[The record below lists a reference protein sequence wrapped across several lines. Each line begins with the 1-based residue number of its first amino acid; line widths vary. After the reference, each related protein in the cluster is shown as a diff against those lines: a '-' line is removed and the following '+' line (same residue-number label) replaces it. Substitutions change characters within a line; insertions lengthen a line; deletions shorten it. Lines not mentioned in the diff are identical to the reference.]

1 MWAPGNVARGGLQ
14 EHYAGAYTSSAT
26 GRARAVQSTS
36 ISHLAG
42 AANSKLAAFLRRRE
56 EEESRLNN
64 AARRGRDINNET
76 GRPHRQSRFTTLP
89 SFSRPTPLVQRSAPT
104 GARPFHFEMKT
115 VGRNPSA
122 VAAQTSCGE
131 FSGRGPGFEH
141 AVYVE
146 RDGAPEAV
154 VSQDREAYLSREDA
168 VEQHGSITLLTRDEA
183 QALLGVPELDGM
195 GAAPLVS
202 GDLAVLSN
210 ISDDIIERQTYWSL
224 VNDHER
230 KTHSATLLADPSRC
244 PEWWARLET
253 DTVLDRDLHRH
264 LLTERDRYVRH
275 IADRPDKTFRP
286 SSFKVPVHQR
296 DSFMRALQTVGAS
309 DEREPPVSAKVRHGR
324 VQTRMI
330 AELPHE
336 ATPAERLE
344 IVRDFCAGLERV
356 ERNKQGQWVGWMYTA
371 VIHAPD
377 ENNDRRNY
385 HLHVIAH
392 DRPARFLPKHCQW
405 DFAVAETHQHRG
417 EVRTRYPH
425 RQRKLVAVSQSK
437 RAKDQQGR
445 QMFDRDDVGR
455 GYTKHLRGAFAVSV
469 NKVLERRNT
478 TTRFHPGT
486 LAECGMVRTHTEH
499 LGRDHKP
506 EQIGIATAVGDRNA
520 IAIWDDE
527 EQQVRRRH
535 EHRMTQLRA
544 LLDRAGEAGRHAPDR
559 DTLDALMGLRSR
571 ISFEAAD
578 LSEQRLEIELVAF
591 ALRKGRSRAEFVRDH
606 CRDMLEA
613 GPDVAKRARKDVAA
627 YARRKADA
635 EAYLADFAQVG
646 AIERRQLE
654 VAAKGLAEKEKRL
667 ERQTR
672 QLTTLLD
679 GLLQTSQQPRAL
691 SEITTGF
698 DSKHSRLP
706 VSSQMISTS
715 LLDYGSTSHQPEP
728 ENIIIVKDIHLP
740 RSAPTECEKQTH
752 DAVTPPQRSIAGVL
766 IEGSNEPVN
775 EVQHSHFS
783 AEPEKG
789 HDVPSIVVNVARKNR
804 ASPVRLAAKQSIDVL
819 LAKISE
825 DRLPIS
831 KETSFGGTT
840 FTSPIIAP
848 SLDHQGL
855 GVDDRARLQVR
866 LMKLY
871 GYQQDEI
878 GRLAKWVDKA
888 RFSSQREL
896 EAELL
901 AAPKSVRTLYEH
913 WHRSSVIDNLVRARI
928 DEVSEV
934 MPLVSRTSNEGG
946 LSSNAARQHVELKV
960 GAPAVSDQVSTI
972 MNPDFTKK
980 HKEVQCDVIRRAVG
994 VDDMPHEGINFDN
1007 EETLLISHILSE
1019 MLGKSNS
1026 R

>member
-1 MWAPGNVARGGLQ
+1 M
-14 EHYAGAYTSSAT
+14 
-26 GRARAVQSTS
+26 QSTS

-76 GRPHRQSRFTTLP
+76 GRPHRQSRFTTPP
-89 SFSRPTPLVQRSAPT
+89 SFSRPTPLIQRSTPT

-122 VAAQTSCGE
+122 VAAQTSCGA

-146 RDGAPEAV
+146 RDGAAEAV

-195 GAAPLVS
+195 GAAPLVG

-244 PEWWARLET
+244 PEWWDRLVT

-286 SSFKVPVHQR
+286 LSFKVPVHQR
-296 DSFMRALQTVGAS
+296 ENFMRALETVGAW
-309 DEREPPVSAKVRHGR
+309 DERQPPVSAKVRHGR

-392 DRPARFLPKHCQW
+392 DRPARFLPEHCQW

-455 GYTKHLRGAFAVSV
+455 GYTKHLREAFAASV
-469 NKVLERRNT
+469 NKVLERKNT

-486 LAECGMVRTHTEH
+486 LAECGMVRTQTEH
-499 LGRDHKP
+499 LGHDHKP

-535 EHRMTQLRA
+535 EHRMAELDA
-544 LLDRAGEAGRHAPDR
+544 LLDRAGQAGRHAPNR
-559 DTLDALMGLRSR
+559 DTLDAVLSLRSR
-571 ISFEAAD
+571 ISVEAAN
-578 LSEQRLEIELVAF
+578 LSEQRLEIDLVAF

-613 GPDVAKRARKDVAA
+613 GPDVAKRARKDVTA

-654 VAAKGLAEKEKRL
+654 LAANGLAEKEKRL
-667 ERQTR
+667 EHQIR
-672 QLTTLLD
+672 QLSMLLNTL
-679 GLLQTSQQPRAL
+679 SQAPLPQDRAADT
-691 SEITTGF
+691 IAATGGAHGK
-698 DSKHSRLP
+698 SPLP
-706 VSSQMISTS
+706 PTIAA
-715 LLDYGSTSHQPEP
+715 GSTEFAETPLPSISDPLAVNADAALPHMLGASRGRSIGADATEP
-728 ENIIIVKDIHLP
+728 PLDPAGSAGIVIGHDPKAD
-740 RSAPTECEKQTH
+740 RQSATSSNETVRPL
-752 DAVTPPQRSIAGVL
+752 VTPTLTKVSGRPGRI
-766 IEGSNEPVN
+766 
-775 EVQHSHFS
+775 
-783 AEPEKG
+783 
-789 HDVPSIVVNVARKNR
+789 
-804 ASPVRLAAKQSIDVL
+804 SPGRLAARQL
-819 LAKISE
+819 LDTLLTKISE
-825 DRLPIS
+825 DRLPVSRMPSDADIAYR
-831 KETSFGGTT
+831 
-840 FTSPIIAP
+840 SPV
-848 SLDHQGL
+848 LDAALSDPAL
-855 GVDDRARLQVR
+855 GVEGQARAQARLMAIYR
-866 LMKLY
+866 F
-871 GYQQDEI
+871 QQAEI
-878 GRLAKWVDKA
+878 KRLATWVGKA
-888 RFSSQREL
+888 VFANLVEF
-896 EAELL
+896 ETALL
-901 AAPKSVRTLYEH
+901 AAPKSVRTLHKH
-913 WHRSSVIDNLVRARI
+913 WGSS
-928 DEVSEV
+928 DEVRNA
-934 MPLVSRTSNEGG
+934 VSAGIKRGNPVASAIDVAPSGIDVSPIASTKQRSAEEGDLIDAG
-946 LSSNAARQHVELKV
+946 LSYVPL
-960 GAPAVSDQVSTI
+960 DQNRMEGEPSKMVRRVD
-972 MNPDFTKK
+972 PDRSPPMLSKGPLDDA
-980 HKEVQCDVIRRAVG
+980 EAEMILRRLHQQAG
-994 VDDMPHEGINFDN
+994 Q
-1007 EETLLISHILSE
+1007 
-1019 MLGKSNS
+1019 KS

>member
-1 MWAPGNVARGGLQ
+1 
-14 EHYAGAYTSSAT
+14 
-26 GRARAVQSTS
+26 VQSTS

-76 GRPHRQSRFTTLP
+76 GRPHRQSRFTTPP

-104 GARPFHFEMKT
+104 GARPFHFEMKS

-122 VAAQTSCGE
+122 VAAQTSCGT

-146 RDGAPEAV
+146 RDGAAEAV
-154 VSQDREAYLSREDA
+154 VSQDREAYLSREDV

-195 GAAPLVS
+195 GAAPLVG

-230 KTHSATLLADPSRC
+230 KTHSAMLLADPSRC
-244 PEWWARLET
+244 PEWWDRLET
-253 DTVLDRDLHRH
+253 DMVLDRDLHRH
-264 LLTERDRYVRH
+264 LLAERDRYVRH
-275 IADRPDKTFRP
+275 ITDCPDKTFRP
-286 SSFKVPVHQR
+286 LSFKVPVHQR
-296 DSFMRALQTVGAS
+296 DRFMRALETVGAW

-377 ENNDRRNY
+377 EDNDRRNY

-392 DRPARFLPKHCQW
+392 DRPARFLPEHCQW

-445 QMFDRDDVGR
+445 QMFDRDDVGK
-455 GYTKHLRGAFAVSV
+455 GYTKHLREAFAVSV
-469 NKVLERRNT
+469 NKVLERKNT

-520 IAIWDDE
+520 IAIWDDQ

-535 EHRMTQLRA
+535 EHRMAELDA
-544 LLDRAGEAGRHAPDR
+544 LLDRAGQAGRHAPNR
-559 DTLDALMGLRSR
+559 DTLDAVMSLRSR
-571 ISFEAAD
+571 ISVEAAN
-578 LSEQRLEIELVAF
+578 LSEQRLEIDLVAF

-613 GPDVAKRARKDVAA
+613 GPDVAKRARKDVTA

-654 VAAKGLAEKEKRL
+654 LAANGLAEKEKRL
-667 ERQTR
+667 ERQIR
-672 QLTTLLD
+672 QLFMLLD
-679 GLLQTSQQPRAL
+679 TLSQAPLPQDRAADT
-691 SEITTGF
+691 IVATGGAHGE
-698 DSKHSRLP
+698 SPLP
-706 VSSQMISTS
+706 PTIAA
-715 LLDYGSTSHQPEP
+715 GSTDFAATPLPPTSDPLAVNADAALPHMLGALRGRSIGEDATEP
-728 ENIIIVKDIHLP
+728 PLDPAGSAGIVIGHDPKADRQSATSSNETVRPLV
-740 RSAPTECEKQTH
+740 APTLTK
-752 DAVTPPQRSIAGVL
+752 VSGRPGRIS
-766 IEGSNEPVN
+766 
-775 EVQHSHFS
+775 
-783 AEPEKG
+783 PE
-789 HDVPSIVVNVARKNR
+789 
-804 ASPVRLAAKQSIDVL
+804 RLAARQLVDTL
-819 LAKISE
+819 LTKISE
-825 DRLPIS
+825 DRLPVS
-831 KETSFGGTT
+831 GMPGDADTAYR
-840 FTSPIIAP
+840 SPI
-848 SLDHQGL
+848 LDAALNDPAL
-855 GVDDRARLQVR
+855 GVEGQARAQARLMAIHR
-866 LMKLY
+866 F
-871 GYQQDEI
+871 QQAEI
-878 GRLAKWVDKA
+878 KRLATWVGKA
-888 RFSSQREL
+888 VFTNL
-896 EAELL
+896 AEFETALL
-901 AAPKSVRTLYEH
+901 AAPKSVRTLHKH
-913 WHRSSVIDNLVRARI
+913 WGSSDEVRNAVSAGIKRGNPVASAIDVAPSGIEVSPIASTKQRSSGEGDLIDAR
-928 DEVSEV
+928 
-934 MPLVSRTSNEGG
+934 R
-946 LSSNAARQHVELKV
+946 SNAPLDQSRMKGEPSKV
-960 GAPAVSDQVSTI
+960 VGRVD
-972 MNPDFTKK
+972 PD
-980 HKEVQCDVIRRAVG
+980 RS
-994 VDDMPHEGINFDN
+994 PP
-1007 EETLLISHILSE
+1007 ILSKGPLDDAEAE
-1019 MLGKSNS
+1019 MILQRLRQQVGLRSTKS